1 MVQRKKI
8 CTAVAGAFA
17 LLGVSSAQ
25 AELSWKAGD
34 WDLSFSGNVNGFA
47 TFNDCDNE
55 PVTVAGGLACNGPT
69 GDEQN
74 IESGLLPSAL
84 VFAAKTR
91 QMDFDISVTLGF
103 YPGLNDTNVGG
114 GKTGI
119 GSTSIDMRQNFL
131 TFGDKSWGTIKV
143 GRDLGIFAGD
153 AILSDM
159 TLLGVGSGAAFL
171 GGNTTLGRIGIGY
184 IYADWIPQITYWS
197 PSFNGFQFAGGI
209 FASFDHVR
217 FSGHPSTATLT
228 KQDEPGFQAKITYDW
243 SNIGGTSGRIWL
255 GGMRN
260 KAESNG
266 TTDFAPLGAS
276 ADGWGVDVGAK
287 VAFGGFEAF
296 GYYYTAE
303 GIGTT
308 AIGFDGAAFVGGVC
322 TGPGGTPPCTGGTV
336 EERDSDGFILQAT
349 YTFAAFP
356 YGKPKL
362 GVSYGESRLDLASNE
377 TLATSGTLVKKNKSW
392 VGGLYYGLTKSL
404 NLVFEYIHT
413 EAEAHNGVEN
423 KDDAI
428 AVGAILFF

>member
-8 CTAVAGAFA
+8 CTAVAGALA
-17 LLGVSSAQ
+17 LLGTSAAQ

-47 TFNDCDNE
+47 TFNDCDNN
-55 PVTVAGGLACNGPT
+55 PVTVAGGLACNGPAA
-69 GDEQN
+69 DEQN

-84 VFAAKTR
+84 VFSAKTR

-171 GGNTTLGRIGIGY
+171 GGNTTLGRIGTGY

-197 PSFNGFQFAGGI
+197 PNFNGFQFAGGI

-243 SNIGGTSGRIWL
+243 SNIGGTSGRLWL

-260 KAESNG
+260 KAKSNG
-266 TTDFAPLGAS
+266 TTDFAPAGAS
-276 ADGWGVDVGAK
+276 ADGWGVDVGGK

-296 GYYYTAE
+296 GYYYNAE

-308 AIGFDGAAFVGGVC
+308 AIGFDGAAFVGG
-322 TGPGGTPPCTGGTV
+322 TV
-336 EERDSDGFILQAT
+336 EERDSDGFTLQAT
-349 YTFAAFP
+349 YTF
-356 YGKPKL
+356 GKPKI

-392 VGGLYYGLTKSL
+392 VVGLYYALTKSL
-404 NLVFEYIHT
+404 NLVAEYINT
-413 EAEAHNGVEN
+413 EAEAHDGTKN

-428 AVGAILFF
+428 ALGAILFF